1 MDIAKY
7 IGLYLLKNQ
16 YCYVHGLGNMELRK
30 VSAKYDGAELQPPS
44 YEVLVTPGGSIDDS
58 FANFIA
64 TNEQIS
70 ISKAANTLREYSIQ
84 ARKELAMGKE
94 VHIPNIGKL
103 VEKAGKV
110 TFVTDEKFSYKPA
123 GIPIVKNSKQ
133 LEEQKSKIQH
143 KPAYPEP
150 AKADSINWRTV
161 ILVAIF
167 LAILGGGG
175 YAVYYY
181 FTQAIAAKEAVVPVI
196 DTPVVAPIAAP
207 DTMAPQIDT
216 VDSGVPIAVD
226 STLENDYRMVIGNY
240 RTRERAEIRAAI
252 LKDNGNKVEILPQD
266 SATFFVITTVSCR
279 IMDTTHVKDSLKK
292 WFGYKDLMILK

>member
-30 VSAKYDGAELQPPS
+30 VSAKFDGAELQPPS
-44 YEVLVTPGGSIDDS
+44 YEVIVTPGGSIDDS

-84 ARKELAMGKE
+84 ARKELAMGNE

-103 VEKAGKV
+103 VEKGGKV

-133 LEEQKSKIQH
+133 LEEQKSKLQH
-143 KPAYPEP
+143 KPSYPEP

-181 FTQAIAAKEAVVPVI
+181 FTQANAPQEVATPVV
-196 DTPVVAPIAAP
+196 DTPVVAPIATP
-207 DTMAPQIDT
+207 DTVAPQIDT
-216 VDSGVPIAVD
+216 VDSNAPVTVD
-226 STLENDYRMVIGNY
+226 STLENEYRMVIGSY
-240 RTRERAEIRAAI
+240 RTRERADKRAAM
-252 LKDNGNKVEILPQD
+252 LTDNGNKVEILQHD
-266 SATFFVITTVSCR
+266 SATFYVITSVSCR
-279 IMDTTHVKDSLKK
+279 IMDTTHVKDSLKQ